1 MLPPGPQLPPLLQ
14 DLSSLLL
21 QELARFLIVPKTF
34 PFLSKEFLTDNY
46 NFQCGVKGGA
56 ANGRIV
62 GGQET
67 EEHEYPWQVKLEN
80 SNVPV
85 VTISFGRLD

>member
-1 MLPPGPQLPPLLQ
+1 M
-14 DLSSLLL
+14 
-21 QELARFLIVPKTF
+21 
-34 PFLSKEFLTDNY
+34 
-46 NFQCGVKGGA
+46 KGGA